1 MLIWMKSLRYQEK
14 WGLFELT
21 LEPPVLDVPFL
32 SFAGSRSRA
41 LPAVVRFR
49 GVGET
54 KSLVRKGP
62 RRIRFLLRRYYS
74 EADFYRGIIV
84 RQA

>member
-1 MLIWMKSLRYQEK
+1 VK

-41 LPAVVRFR
+41 LPAVARFR

-54 KSLVRKGP
+54 KSLVRKSP
-62 RRIRFLLRRYYS
+62 ISIRFFLRRYYS
-74 EADFYRGIIV
+74 EADFYRSIIV
-84 RQA
+84 RQASIHR